1 MRTRAN
7 GLRGGGGFG
16 SVWRMAGKVFDAWN
30 VLDHGP
36 IERVNERLWRVEG
49 ALPGMSLRRVMT
61 VVRRENGG
69 LVLHSAIALRPAE
82 LAELEALGQPEVLV
96 VPSAYHRLDAPAYK
110 KRYPALRVYAPRAAI
125 GKVRD
130 VVGVDGSYQDFPADP
145 VVELRALPGVGD
157 REGLMLV
164 RHEGRISVV
173 LNDVV
178 MNMDR
183 KRDLLGFS
191 FTTLLGS
198 APGPRVSRLS
208 RLVIVADRDA
218 LRAEL
223 QRLAQLPELENLIV
237 AHEKI
242 ARGNAA
248 AREALEKAA
257 SFLS

>member
-1 MRTRAN
+1 
-7 GLRGGGGFG
+7 
-16 SVWRMAGKVFDAWN
+16 MAAKVSDAWT

-36 IERVNERLWRVEG
+36 IERINDRLWRIEG
-49 ALPGMSLRRVMT
+49 ALPRMSLRRVMT
-61 VVRRENGG
+61 VAKRDNGG

-82 LAELEALGQPEVLV
+82 LAELEAWGKPEILL

-110 KRYPALRVYAPRAAI
+110 KRYPELRVYTPRAAI

-130 VVGVDGSYQDFPADP
+130 LLAVDGSYQDYPSDAT
-145 VVELRALPGVGD
+145 VELRSLPGVAD

-164 RHEGRISVV
+164 HHEGRLTVV

-183 KRDLLGFS
+183 KRDLLGFL

-198 APGPRVSRLS
+198 APGPRIS
-208 RLVIVADRDA
+208 RLVKLALITDRAA

-223 QRLAQLPELENLIV
+223 QRLAHLPNLENLIV
-237 AHEKI
+237 AHEKP
-242 ARGNAA
+242 ARGNTA

-257 SFLS
+257 TFLA

>member
-1 MRTRAN
+1 MRGRC
-7 GLRGGGGFG
+7 GFA
-16 SVWRMAGKVFDAWN
+16 SVSGMAAKVSDAWT

-36 IERVNERLWRVEG
+36 VERINERLWRVEG
-49 ALPGMSLRRVMT
+49 ALPRMSLRRVMS
-61 VVRRENGG
+61 VAKRENGG

-82 LAELEALGQPEVLV
+82 LAELEAWGTPEVLV

-130 VVGVDGSYQDFPADP
+130 VVSVDGSYQDYPADGA
-145 VVELRALPGVGD
+145 VELRALPGVAD
-157 REGLMLV
+157 REGTMLV
-164 RHEGRISVV
+164 RHEGRLTVV

-183 KRDLLGFS
+183 KRDVLGFL
-191 FTTLLGS
+191 FTTVLGS
-198 APGPRVSRLS
+198 APGPRIS
-208 RLVIVADRDA
+208 RLVKLALVTDRGA

-223 QRLAQLPELENLIV
+223 QRLARLPELENLIV
-237 AHEKI
+237 AHEKV

-257 SFLS
+257 SFLT